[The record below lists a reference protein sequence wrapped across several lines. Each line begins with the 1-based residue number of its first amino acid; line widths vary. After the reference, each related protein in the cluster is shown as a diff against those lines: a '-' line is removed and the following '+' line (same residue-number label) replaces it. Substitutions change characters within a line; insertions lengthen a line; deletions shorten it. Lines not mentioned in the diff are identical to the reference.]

1 MNSVT
6 AFVIAVLIY
15 PGVLVAMLAAL
26 MLGWA
31 RDAARGVL
39 AGTGERT
46 GTSGPLATLAEW
58 RTLLRGEA
66 VAPGVRE
73 GLLTGAAGI
82 AVLAPL
88 LALILLPV
96 PGNPLVS
103 TIGLAGDLAAEAA
116 LLLLAPV
123 MRLIVGWAIPSPAT
137 RGAADQGARLLAGAI
152 LPLALAVTVV
162 GYQLGTLGLAGTPKV
177 APNGVGVAARV
188 LAAVAF
194 AIVLPVLARTS
205 GSELDE
211 LAGRD
216 RASFRIAGALQL
228 VAAAAFFVGAFVLPI
243 VPGINKGAGYIAFW
257 VAGVVLTAAGVG
269 LWEGFASKRPEGT
282 ERPPIT
288 WWLGWPL
295 LIALVALVAASWA
308 QRGQ

>member
-15 PGVLVAMLAAL
+15 PGALVAVLAAL
-26 MLGWA
+26 VLGWA
-31 RDAARGVL
+31 REATRGVL
-39 AGTGERT
+39 AGAGERA
-46 GTSGPLATLAEW
+46 SGPLATLVEW
-58 RTLLRGEA
+58 RTLLQGEA
-66 VAPGVRE
+66 VAPAVRE
-73 GLLTGAAGI
+73 ALLTGASGV

-88 LALILLPV
+88 LALVLLPV

-103 TIGLAGDLAAEAA
+103 TIGLTGDLAAEAA
-116 LLLLAPV
+116 LLLLAPI
-123 MRLIVGWAIPSPAT
+123 MRLVVGWAIPSPAT
-137 RGAADQGARLLAGAI
+137 RAAADHGARLLAGAI
-152 LPLALAVTVV
+152 LPLALTVTVA
-162 GYQLGTLGLAGTPKV
+162 GYQLGTLGLAGTPKA
-177 APNGVGVAARV
+177 APNGIGVAARV

-216 RASFRIAGALQL
+216 LASFRIAGALQL
-228 VAAAAFFVGAFVLPI
+228 AAAAAFFVAAFILPI
-243 VPGINKGAGYIAFW
+243 VPGINTGVGYIALW
-257 VAGVVLTAAGVG
+257 IVGIVLTAAGVG

-295 LIALVALVAASWA
+295 LTALVALVLASWA
-308 QRGQ
+308 QRGL